1 MSEASFSPLLPP
13 LPASSLLPP
22 PHAATVE
29 TTAAA
34 ATKDTRRREDLD
46 TVLLWCGPG
55 VCARESGGGGTGRI
69 DRSSSP
75 PARGVGRRPLPC
87 PVGEPAETDG
97 SDEAGRGEDHRHDQ
111 DHAVDEG
118 GELGG
123 LGVVQPEL
131 AAE

>member
-13 LPASSLLPP
+13 LPPLPPSSLLPP

-55 VCARESGGGGTGRI
+55 VCARESDGGRGGTGRV

-75 PARGVGRRPLPC
+75 PARRASRRCPLLR
-87 PVGEPAETDG
+87 PVGEPAQTDG
-97 SDEAGRGEDHRHDQ
+97 S
-111 DHAVDEG
+111 
-118 GELGG
+118 
-123 LGVVQPEL
+123 
-131 AAE
+131 

>member
-22 PHAATVE
+22 PHAATVA

-55 VCARESGGGGTGRI
+55 VCARESGGGGCVAGGEGGG
-69 DRSSSP
+69 
-75 PARGVGRRPLPC
+75 GVGLAGSIGRPPPPL
-87 PVGEPAETDG
+87 
-97 SDEAGRGEDHRHDQ
+97 EAW
-111 DHAVDEG
+111 
-118 GELGG
+118 
-123 LGVVQPEL
+123 
-131 AAE
+131 AAARCRAR